1 MKLVKIWLFGN
12 VLYLGLNAAIDI
24 VVKDLIL
31 YTIET
36 L

>member
-1 MKLVKIWLFGN
+1 MKLVKIWLLGD
-12 VLYLGLNAAIDI
+12 VLYLDPNAAIDI

-31 YTIET
+31 YTAGT